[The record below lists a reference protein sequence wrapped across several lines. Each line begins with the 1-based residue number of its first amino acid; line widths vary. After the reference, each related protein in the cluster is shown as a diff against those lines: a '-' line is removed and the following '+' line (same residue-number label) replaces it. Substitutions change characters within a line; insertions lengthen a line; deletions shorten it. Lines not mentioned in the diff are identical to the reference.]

1 MLTFAEKE
9 AVIGSFAELT
19 RREVSMGRVNYH
31 YEGSVHEKKIVVY
44 HLHPNGNGFVYAGL
58 LEDVEQDAKGFVNIR
73 EYGPEELRA
82 LIRRVIRSLG
92 PESPDEPGSLEADSE
107 ADGLDRSLRPETA
120 AQTWDAPNGPAE
132 SGEEDGEE
140 DGEEGFTELREIW
153 RDAAGHTLE
162 LHVDPEDGSWYVF
175 AGEQVDS
182 AFETEEEAVLYLQE
196 EGFARS

>member
-92 PESPDEPGSLEADSE
+92 PESPNEPDEPGDLEAD
-107 ADGLDRSLRPETA
+107 GMDRSLRPEAA
-120 AQTWDAPNGPAE
+120 AQTLDAHNGPAE
-132 SGEEDGEE
+132 SEEEDR
-140 DGEEGFTELREIW
+140 EEGFTELREVW

-162 LHVDPEDGSWYVF
+162 LHIDPEDGSWYVF
-175 AGEQVDS
+175 AGDQVDS
-182 AFETEEEAVLYLQE
+182 AFETEEEALLYLQE